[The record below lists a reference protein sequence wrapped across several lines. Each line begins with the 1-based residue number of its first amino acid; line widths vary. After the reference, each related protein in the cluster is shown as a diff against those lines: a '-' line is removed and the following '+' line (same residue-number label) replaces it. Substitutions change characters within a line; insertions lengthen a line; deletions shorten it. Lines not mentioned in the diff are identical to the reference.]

1 MNESVE
7 ISSLTINRLSVY
19 LRCLRRLHSEGTE
32 NISSAEFASRFRLSA
47 SQIRKDLAHF
57 GELGIRGVGYRVE
70 DLKSRLEQLLGLDC
84 EHRAVIV
91 GAGNLGTALARFPG
105 FQSSVF
111 RVVALFDNDMAKVTA
126 AGQRRADIAPPLFH
140 SREMRSRLASLGAE
154 LGILTV
160 PAHAAQ
166 SNYDVL
172 ADCGVSAVLNFAPL
186 RLAER
191 PDVPVKTVD
200 ILIFM
205 EELAFLLRSRAE
217 T

>member
-1 MNESVE
+1 MSARDD

-32 NISSAEFASRFRLSA
+32 NISSADLASRFHLSA

-57 GELGIRGVGYRVE
+57 GELGIRGVGYRVD
-70 DLKSRLEQLLGLDC
+70 DLKGRLEQLLGLDA

-105 FQSSVF
+105 FQSSTF
-111 RVVALFDNDMAKVTA
+111 RVVALFDNDLAKVMA
-126 AGQRRADIAPPLFH
+126 AQQQPSDSAPPLFH
-140 SREMRSRLASLGAE
+140 SSEMPSRLGALGAQ

-172 ADCGVSAVLNFAPL
+172 ADNGISAVLNFAPL
-186 RLAER
+186 RLDER
-191 PDVPVKTVD
+191 DSVPVKTVD

-205 EELAFLLRSRAE
+205 EELAFLLRSRAD
-217 T
+217 